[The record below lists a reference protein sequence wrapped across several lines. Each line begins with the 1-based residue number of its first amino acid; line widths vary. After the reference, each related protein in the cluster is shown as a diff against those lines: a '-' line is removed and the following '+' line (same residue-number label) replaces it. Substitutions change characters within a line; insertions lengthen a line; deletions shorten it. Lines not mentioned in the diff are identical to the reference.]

1 VSSSLVEGVVVTGLP
16 PASSWRSLRVETRLR
31 VFTSSEVST
40 GSLEATL
47 LTVVVAVA
55 EVDFCMVTALL
66 SQMLV
71 SQTWLMFDLIVE
83 VLRDSTFSVAD
94 LPGGSAIVVTDVAW
108 LAMLMLVCRCGGGVV
123 AIGRELYSFCSASGS
138 WSLDNMRRARPSPGP
153 GSSL

>member
-1 VSSSLVEGVVVTGLP
+1 VVVGVRAVVVVVSFSLVEGFEGVVLTGLP
-16 PASSWRSLRVETRLR
+16 SALSRRSLRVETRLR
-31 VFTSSEVST
+31 VFTSSELST

-83 VLRDSTFSVAD
+83 VSQDSTFSVAD
-94 LPGGSAIVVTDVAW
+94 LPGGSAIVVADVVW
-108 LAMLMLVCRCGGGVV
+108 LAMLMLVCRYGGVV
-123 AIGRELYSFCSASGS
+123 AIGRELYSFCSES
-138 WSLDNMRRARPSPGP
+138 
-153 GSSL
+153 

>member
-1 VSSSLVEGVVVTGLP
+1 
-16 PASSWRSLRVETRLR
+16 
-31 VFTSSEVST
+31 
-40 GSLEATL
+40 L

-108 LAMLMLVCRCGGGVV
+108 LAMLMLVCRCGGVV

-138 WSLDNMRRARPSPGP
+138 RSLDNMRRARPSPGP